1 MIIASTNIVVSW
13 IGFDFTLIPFLL
25 LLILHFFHLYVF
37 FTFVLCALTTNLGGF
52 LSSIQVPD
60 VEASYRLEQDDAVV
74 GTVLLQ
80 LDLILVVFR
89 IHQQRFW
96 WKRGGWAQVL
106 YIGWG

>member
-37 FTFVLCALTTNLGGF
+37 FTFVLCPLTTNLGGF

-60 VEASYRLEQDDAVV
+60 VEASYRLEQDDRDVN
-74 GTVLLQ
+74 G
-80 LDLILVVFR
+80 LDTD
-89 IHQQRFW
+89 
-96 WKRGGWAQVL
+96 G
-106 YIGWG
+106 YY